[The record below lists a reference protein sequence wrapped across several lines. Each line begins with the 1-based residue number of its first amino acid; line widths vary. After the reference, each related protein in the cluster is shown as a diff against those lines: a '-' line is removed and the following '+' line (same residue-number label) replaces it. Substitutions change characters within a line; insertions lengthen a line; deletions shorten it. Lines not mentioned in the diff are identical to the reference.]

1 MKSQETCP
9 FRIILQGGE
18 VMCFEPW
25 FVRPIARGPRIV
37 REFCQGDFTACP
49 FYRIQGK
56 AGAAKA
62 ATA

>member
-1 MKSQETCP
+1 MAPQETCP
-9 FRIILQGGE
+9 LRITLREGE

-25 FVRPIARGPRIV
+25 FVHSIARGPHIV

-62 ATA
+62 ASA